1 MASLLAPL
9 TELYATAFGGQS
21 YTYILEWAVLALVA
35 VAPVICLP
43 FVALNCCGKSD
54 EAGKMAFGERTV
66 LRKALIAVR
75 ADMRMGIAIKR
86 KSYAAQ
92 KLAQADLERASRF
105 STKSGKELLQ
115 DAERAKNLAE
125 EQFIRQQAEM
135 KAGKAGKGNY
145 RSY

>member
-1 MASLLAPL
+1 MASVAPL

-35 VAPVICLP
+35 VAPALCLP
-43 FVALNCCGKSD
+43 FVALNCCAKSG
-54 EAGKMAFGERTV
+54 EAKMAFGERTV

-75 ADMRMGIAIKR
+75 ADMRMGIAVKR
-86 KSYAAQ
+86 KSYAAK
-92 KLAQADLERASRF
+92 KLAQVDLERASRF
-105 STKSGKELLQ
+105 STKSGKELLK

-135 KAGKAGKGNY
+135 KAGKASQKGNY